1 MNEGEIIIHTD
12 GGARGNPG
20 LAACAFVAE
29 VGGKIIRQE
38 SNFLGE
44 STNNY
49 AEYRGVILALK
60 WLYANY
66 LNFPEKV
73 AALYLDSEL
82 VVRQLNAVYKV
93 KDRKLIELFQQV
105 NELSKNISLVI
116 YYKYIPRAK
125 NKTADFLVNKEL
137 DKNSKK

>member
-20 LAACAFVAE
+20 PAACAFVAE

-60 WLYANY
+60 WLNDNY
-66 LNFPEKV
+66 LSFSEKV
-73 AALYLDSEL
+73 ATLYLDSEL
-82 VVRQLNAVYKV
+82 VVRQLNGTYKV

-125 NKTADFLVNKEL
+125 NKIADFLVNKEL
-137 DKNSKK
+137 DRNV